1 MSSRR
6 FLRSLLSDLPVKV
19 ICLTAAVILFLFH
32 RVNTM
37 TERFFSVP
45 LEVSTPAGL
54 AIGSAYPKTV
64 RITLRG
70 TEDAIYPVLE
80 EDVEATAS
88 LDSHK
93 SPGVFRVP
101 VRITRRGTA
110 ANVEPL
116 EIKVEPAEV
125 TFTLEPLAERKVT
138 VIPDIRGSPTYGYQ
152 MVESSVAP
160 PSVLVRGARSR
171 VQALSSLSTEE
182 IDLSGHSASFSQ
194 RAKVLAPNSL
204 IRIVGDG
211 LVDFHAI
218 IQESVVSR
226 GFDSVPLVGFGIPAH
241 LGLRSALP
249 LGTVTLQGTQLALDA
264 VQAGQVKLIVD
275 FSAVHRPGEYLL
287 HPRPE
292 APPGFTVLDWT
303 PREVA
308 AELAL
313 SGR

>member
-1 MSSRR
+1 MSGKG

-45 LEVSTPAGL
+45 LEVSTPPGL

-70 TEDAIYPVLE
+70 TEDAIYPILE
-80 EDVEATAS
+80 EDIQADAS
-88 LDSHK
+88 LDGHRSA
-93 SPGVFRVP
+93 GVFRVP

-125 TFTLEPLAERKVT
+125 TFALEPLAERRVP
-138 VIPDIRGSPTYGYQ
+138 VEPNLRGAPAYGYQ
-152 MVESSVAP
+152 VVQSSVAP
-160 PSVLVRGARSR
+160 ESILVRGARSR

-182 IDLSGHSASFSQ
+182 VDLSGRTASFSL
-194 RAKVLAPNSL
+194 RVKVLAPSSL
-204 IRIVGDG
+204 VRIVGDAA
-211 LVDFHAI
+211 VDFHAI
-218 IQESVVSR
+218 IQESVISR
-226 GFDSVPLVGFGIPAH
+226 AISGVPILGSGIPAH
-241 LGLRSALP
+241 LALRSALP
-249 LGTVTLQGTQLALDA
+249 LGTVTLQGTQLALDS
-264 VQAGQVKLIVD
+264 VQAGQVKLVLD
-275 FSAVHRPGEYLL
+275 LSAIHRAGEYTL

-292 APPGFTVLDWT
+292 TPAGFAVLDWS
-303 PREVA
+303 PREVTVDLA
-308 AELAL
+308 A

>member
-1 MSSRR
+1 MSGRG

-45 LEVSTPAGL
+45 LEVSTPPGL
-54 AIGSAYPKTV
+54 AISSAYPKTV

-70 TEDAIYPVLE
+70 TEDAIYPILE
-80 EDVEATAS
+80 EDIQADAS
-88 LDSHK
+88 LESHK
-93 SPGVFRVP
+93 GAGVFRVP

-116 EIKVEPAEV
+116 EIKVEPTEV

-138 VIPDIRGSPTYGYQ
+138 VEPDLRGAPSYGYQ
-152 MVESSVAP
+152 VVQSTVAP
-160 PSVLVRGARSR
+160 ESVLVRGARSR

-182 IDLSGHSASFSQ
+182 IDLSGHAASFSQ
-194 RAKVLAPNSL
+194 RVKVLSPNPL
-204 IRIVGDG
+204 VRIVGDAS
-211 LVDFHAI
+211 VDFHAI

-226 GFDSVPLVGFGIPAH
+226 AFDGVPMAGSGIPAH
-241 LGLRSALP
+241 LALRSALP
-249 LGTVTLQGTQLALDA
+249 LGTVTLQGTQLALDS
-264 VQAGQVKLIVD
+264 VQADQVRLVLD
-275 FSAVHRPGEYLL
+275 FSAVHHAGEYAL

-292 APPGFTVLDWT
+292 APPGFAVLDWS
-303 PREVA
+303 PREVVVD
-308 AELAL
+308 LAS